1 MAGALPHENNRGVIN
16 GGYGR
21 SPWVRDPPLLLKIRL
36 IDGRRAQQSRY
47 SRGDAAHLIVVP
59 DVGRRLAAVYFSDM
73 LQELILVGIIEFSQA
88 FQVKLRRAGLSRPER
103 DLPAVR
109 IEFKVQRGQQE

>member
-16 GGYGR
+16 GGDGR
-21 SPWVRDPPLLLKIRL
+21 SRGLRDRRVLVKIRL
-36 IDGRRAQQSRY
+36 IERGRGQQSRY

-103 DLPAVR
+103 
-109 IEFKVQRGQQE
+109 E